1 MCELTSLHY
10 LTGLTY
16 ISSPPKE
23 TSASLLEKSTAS
35 YNDVPFTGL
44 IFPPTLLQDSL
55 SLFWL
60 HASGLFA
67 SHPSQQILCIPGG
80 SDGKEPGFNE
90 GDPSLIPESGRSP
103 GEGNGCPLQYSCL
116 ENSMDRGA

>member
-1 MCELTSLHY
+1 MNFSLHTASQAHLTSFSL
-10 LTGLTY
+10 
-16 ISSPPKE
+16 PKE
-23 TSASLLEKSTAS
+23 TPTSLLEKSTAS

-67 SHPSQQILCIPGG
+67 SHPSQQILCTPGG
-80 SDGKEPGFNE
+80 QMVKN
-90 GDPSLIPESGRSP
+90 LV
-103 GEGNGCPLQYSCL
+103 
-116 ENSMDRGA
+116 SMRETPV